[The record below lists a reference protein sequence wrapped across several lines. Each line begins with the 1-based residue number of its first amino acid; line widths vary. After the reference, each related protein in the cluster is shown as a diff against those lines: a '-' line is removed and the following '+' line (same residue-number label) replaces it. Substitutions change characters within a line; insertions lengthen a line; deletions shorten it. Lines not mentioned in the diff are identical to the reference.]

1 MGDLNPGLWT
11 TKSVMLFVAAQQ
23 RNEHFSELL
32 VLVEQ
37 RTTTGRIS
45 NASHALAASYEGF
58 STVGFLLFLLF
69 LFGVDHVLSYVS
81 KVSVKRNASRV
92 RPQNNLA
99 IEGIKED
106 IVVQEN
112 IISVAQQARKSD
124 EEIGEY
130 PLYIECGFPHTEKY
144 FHDLQEKLRAGVAN
158 NSLPQRADD
167 GTSGVYFM
175 RDTQGKRLA
184 VFKPA
189 HEEGVNVADYKGGD
203 IRPGCPPGEGFL
215 KEVAAY
221 MLDKDGFHGVPHT
234 TLATCASDMFG
245 NSQES
250 VKVVGSLQEFVPS
263 ESSAEEIGWG
273 RITRHDVHKIGLLD
287 CRILNK
293 DRHLGNILVTEDEA
307 GCHLVPID
315 HGLSLPSTVMGGGS
329 FEWLQFPHCK
339 QPFDEDTVDFV
350 RNIDADRDV
359 QLLRQL
365 PGVRE
370 ECIETMK
377 ICTIF
382 LKKCVKRGMTLYQI
396 GRMMSRYDDEQEMCA
411 LEKMYI
417 RVGERTQGGSQDYWC
432 IVEEEI
438 DRTLA
443 NK

>member
-11 TKSVMLFVAAQQ
+11 TKSMVLFVAAQQ
-23 RNEHFSELL
+23 RNDHFSELL

-37 RTTTGRIS
+37 RTTTGRI
-45 NASHALAASYEGF
+45 ASAPHTLASTDENF

-69 LFGVDHVLSYVS
+69 LFGVEHVLSYVRKASVKENAS
-81 KVSVKRNASRV
+81 KVHAQSNIV
-92 RPQNNLA
+92 
-99 IEGIKED
+99 IEEIKKES
-106 IVVQEN
+106 IAQEN
-112 IISVAQQARKSD
+112 SISAVVAQQACITTD
-124 EEIGEY
+124 EKGEEEVEQY
-130 PLYIECGFPHTEKY
+130 PLYVECGFPHTQEY
-144 FHDLQEKLRAGVAN
+144 FRHLQEELRAGVAH
-158 NSLPQRADD
+158 NSLPLRADD

-175 RDTQGKRLA
+175 RDAQGKRLA

-189 HEEGVNVADYKGGD
+189 HEEGADL
-203 IRPGCPPGEGFL
+203 RAGCLPGEGYL

-221 MLDKDGFHGVPHT
+221 MLDRDGFHGVPQT
-234 TLATCASDMFG
+234 AFATCASDMFG

-250 VKVVGSLQEFVPS
+250 VKVVGSLQEFVHS
-263 ESSAEEIGWG
+263 EGSAEEMGWG
-273 RITRHDVHKIGLLD
+273 MFTRRDVHKIGLLD

-293 DRHLGNILVTEDEA
+293 DRHLGNMLVTEDET

-315 HGLSLPSTVMGGGS
+315 HGLTFPSTVMGGAS
-329 FEWLQFPHCK
+329 FEWLQFPQCK
-339 QPFDEDTVDFV
+339 QPFDEDTVNFV
-350 RNIDADRDV
+350 CSIDTDRDV
-359 QLLRQL
+359 QTLREL

-382 LKKCVKRGMTLYQI
+382 LKKCVKSGMNLYQI

-417 RVGERTQGGSQDYWC
+417 RVGERTQKGAQDYWC
-432 IVEEEI
+432 VVEEEI
-438 DRTLA
+438 DRVLA